1 MKSLLSIATV
11 SGIGILS
18 ALSFHPSFRG
28 KWVTPKNSI
37 INSDTL
43 KESAGPAKWKDIG
56 SIEKNLLSQEFS
68 IKDSGKI
75 VPANANFINKKFK
88 DSSYIIYLLDTFG
101 HIQSYSEADDFGNID
116 FTVSKAGI
124 YRIAQMNGSQI
135 LWSKRAQ
142 LVEGANYLKLPL
154 NSYYVNS
161 NRIFANKNRLTSVS
175 IEKSTIKTLDR
186 AVAVRS
192 AVPTSKI
199 AEMDIAYSFGD
210 EAPTEEM
217 AISRDIHITSPTVT
231 SGRTKDIARPP
242 HMEKKSIDKG
252 KAGVM
257 TAGVWNDLENWSR
270 FDKTLKEEK
279 VHAEQWNWK
288 MDNRRYAVEVTD
300 KNGKPAIDIALQ
312 MRNADGSIFW
322 NAKTDNRGFAEL
334 WYAPFLPHL
343 SDLPHDFYLYAQYG
357 ERGYTKLGKLSSD
370 GDVRN
375 SFRIN
380 FEIGTPTNV
389 DICFVVDA
397 TGSMGDEINY
407 LKEELMELMLRSS
420 EFIPCGNIRL
430 STVFYRDVHDAYTTV
445 SAPFTD
451 RFEDAVDF
459 VQLQSA
465 GGGGDYPEAV
475 DAGLIE
481 AIEKLNWSASA
492 LSRLCFLVLDA
503 PPHKEK
509 KAEIER
515 LTNEYAKKGIKII
528 PIAASGIDKPTEF
541 LMKRMAAITAGD
553 YIYITDHS
561 GVGNSHIKPSGV
573 KSDVDLLKNQ
583 LEKIIKKYT
592 ENKDCDKNA
601 EPYNPDPKTLIFGDD
616 QIIIQSYPN
625 PATSFI
631 TIKSNASVNQ
641 IEVLSINGQMVK
653 RVPTVNSNN
662 YRLDV
667 RDLSK
672 GMYILRIYTSN
683 RSYSSKIL
691 ILNSQGID

>member
-1 MKSLLSIATV
+1 MKAPILIAAVGSIALLST
-11 SGIGILS
+11 IGFRSLKS
-18 ALSFHPSFRG
+18 DSFRG
-28 KWVTPKNSI
+28 KSITPQ
-37 INSDTL
+37 TA
-43 KESAGPAKWKDIG
+43 KEAVALPKISEIVADIP
-56 SIEKNLLSQEFS
+56 SKTITTRVF
-68 IKDSGKI
+68 
-75 VPANANFINKKFK
+75 NKKVV
-88 DSSYIIYLLDTFG
+88 DSSMLIYLLDTLG
-101 HIQSYSEADDFGNID
+101 QVQDYSESDDFGNVD
-116 FTVSKAGI
+116 FQVSKPGV
-124 YRIAQMNGSQI
+124 YRIAKMNGSQI
-135 LWSKRAQ
+135 IWSKRAQ
-142 LVEGANYLKLPL
+142 LISGENHLKLPV
-154 NSYYVNS
+154 NSYFVNS
-161 NRIFANKNRLTSVS
+161 NRFFANKGIPATKRVESSFLKT
-175 IEKSTIKTLDR
+175 IDKSASK
-186 AVAVRS
+186 RS
-192 AVPTSKI
+192 AMASPETR
-199 AEMDIAYSFGD
+199 EMDLSYSFGD
-210 EAPTEEM
+210 EALTEEVT
-217 AISRDIHITSPTVT
+217 ISRDMDLASPTIT
-231 SGRTKDIARPP
+231 TGRTKDIATRISS
-242 HMEKKSIDKG
+242 EKKSVEKG

-279 VHAEQWNWK
+279 IHAEQWNWK
-288 MDNRRYAVEVTD
+288 MDNRRYAVEITD

-312 MRNADGSIFW
+312 MRNADGGIFW
-322 NAKTDNRGFAEL
+322 TARTDNRGFAEL

-343 SDLPHDFYLYAQYG
+343 SDLPHDFFLYAQYG
-357 ERGYTKLGKLSSD
+357 ERGYTKLGKVSSD

-380 FEIGTPTNV
+380 FEKPTPSNV

-420 EFIPCGNIRL
+420 EMVPCGDLRL
-430 STVFYRDVHDAYTTV
+430 STVFYRDIHDAYTTV
-445 SAPFTD
+445 SAPFTN

-465 GGGGDYPEAV
+465 GGGGDYPEAA
-475 DAGLIE
+475 DAGLNE
-481 AIEKLNWSASA
+481 AIEKLDWSPRA
-492 LSRLCFLVLDA
+492 LARLCFLVLDA

-509 KAEIER
+509 KSEIER
-515 LTNEYAKKGIKII
+515 LTSEYAKKGIKII

-541 LMKRMAAITAGD
+541 LMKRMAAITSGD

-592 ENKDCDKNA
+592 QNSDCDKNA

-631 TIKSNASVNQ
+631 TIKSNTTVNH
-641 IEVLSINGQMVK
+641 IEVLSLNGQVVK
-653 RVPTVNSNN
+653 RIEKVDSNT

-667 RDLSK
+667 RDISK
-672 GMYILRIYTSN
+672 GMYILRINTES
-683 RSYSSKIL
+683 SQYSSKIL
-691 ILNSQGID
+691 ILTSQGID